1 MLDLFCVYRIGIG
14 YIWDAYDKY
23 GMNGPNEIVETNNY
37 SVDDQRIN
45 LITRSPIIFYLLD
58 CILFINFA
66 IVFFYT

>member
-1 MLDLFCVYRIGIG
+1 MLDLFYVYRIGIG

-45 LITRSPIIFYLLD
+45 LITRSPIIFI
-58 CILFINFA
+58 C
-66 IVFFYT
+66 